1 MSVNQT
7 PNPTVND
14 QQPEPFIPPVYMLAL
29 AGIAFLIAFI
39 VLVTQPT
46 FTVVGWGAFGLGVL
60 SLIIWGFMA
69 PDQVRT
75 LLSGR
80 TARYGGTTILVT
92 LLFLTAL
99 VAIYAVVKSRNIR
112 LDLTERNEFSL
123 TQENRDII
131 AGLAVEPNTPN
142 IRILAFYGSAQA
154 AQRDQATI
162 LFDDYVRA
170 NSKISYEFIDPDRNP
185 NLVTTYEVTRPGQIV
200 VVPLDAAGSP
210 INDRKQDV
218 SFLTQEE
225 LSNAILR
232 VSAAGDFRAYFVTTD
247 SGTTLAGAGQTGLSD
262 LNGILTDQLNWKT
275 EEVTF
280 LDLTAAD
287 SEIDL
292 ADPAINGQAIV
303 IVGGNTPLNEQQSQ
317 FLINYLNNGG
327 HVIIF
332 AAPINNEMTPVLATT
347 PALSEYLFAN
357 FGLRFSD
364 NLVMDQTL
372 AADQFGFLPG
382 AITFD
387 TSSSI
392 TQGLTQNTPMVFSL
406 PRSIE
411 VAPTLPENV
420 SVVELVRSTDQSY
433 AKLDSSV
440 LQTTDIAL
448 TRATDTDPKGPFV
461 LGASAENTQTGARV
475 VLFGSQDVPTN
486 ASRGGNLSNL
496 QVALLSAAWV
506 TNFDE
511 FFRQIP
517 ILTQPQRPQ
526 DQPIFVDAGAT
537 RNINFLTIF
546 LLPFGVLGIGIFV
559 WWSSREKART

>member
-46 FTVVGWGAFGLGVL
+46 FTVVGWGAFGLGLL

-247 SGTTLAGAGQTGLSD
+247 AGRSRSD
-262 LNGILTDQLNWKT
+262 RAVGSERHPDRST
-275 EEVTF
+275 ELE
-280 LDLTAAD
+280 DRR
-287 SEIDL
+287 S
-292 ADPAINGQAIV
+292 
-303 IVGGNTPLNEQQSQ
+303 
-317 FLINYLNNGG
+317 
-327 HVIIF
+327 H
-332 AAPINNEMTPVLATT
+332 
-347 PALSEYLFAN
+347 
-357 FGLRFSD
+357 
-364 NLVMDQTL
+364 
-372 AADQFGFLPG
+372 
-382 AITFD
+382 
-387 TSSSI
+387 
-392 TQGLTQNTPMVFSL
+392 L
-406 PRSIE
+406 PRSDG
-411 VAPTLPENV
+411 
-420 SVVELVRSTDQSY
+420 SRQRDRS
-433 AKLDSSV
+433 
-440 LQTTDIAL
+440 
-448 TRATDTDPKGPFV
+448 G
-461 LGASAENTQTGARV
+461 
-475 VLFGSQDVPTN
+475 
-486 ASRGGNLSNL
+486 
-496 QVALLSAAWV
+496 
-506 TNFDE
+506 
-511 FFRQIP
+511 
-517 ILTQPQRPQ
+517 
-526 DQPIFVDAGAT
+526 
-537 RNINFLTIF
+537 
-546 LLPFGVLGIGIFV
+546 
-559 WWSSREKART
+559 